1 MRKLLHK
8 VIKAVQ
14 SLFGIWLGL
23 ALSYAHKL
31 VSIAEV
37 NVNNYQLK
45 QKKNE

>member
-31 VSIAEV
+31 VPIAEV
-37 NVNNYQLK
+37 NVNKYQLK
-45 QKKNE
+45 RKK